1 MSLIWRGGIYPPI
14 LDWANVLP
22 CMVNIVEGRK
32 RKYVHDSCCGN
43 RNLWQ
48 LVILMTEWNG
58 LYEAMIDVDTPL
70 LNFPEDMF
78 NETPVVILN
87 DPMPLSETLGF

>member
-1 MSLIWRGGIYPPI
+1 
-14 LDWANVLP
+14 
-22 CMVNIVEGRK
+22 
-32 RKYVHDSCCGN
+32 
-43 RNLWQ
+43 
-48 LVILMTEWNG
+48 MTEWNG